1 MKVAVSST
9 GGGLD
14 APVDPRFGRCP
25 YHLIVD
31 TDTLSFEALPNA
43 SMGAPSG
50 AGIGAAQ
57 AVAQKEVGAVLT
69 GNIGPNAT
77 AVLSQAGIKMFT
89 GATGTVRQT
98 LKAFKDG
105 KLTTAPT
112 IGFSRVGYGM
122 RRGGGR
128 GMGRGMGMGQGMGM
142 GRGMGM
148 QSSEIGTGTYGYP
161 SQLATPMQ
169 SPSPTTREQE
179 IKMLTQ
185 QLEQLEKQLEEVK
198 KRLEELK

>member
-31 TDTLSFEALPNA
+31 TETLSFEALPNA

-57 AVAQKEVGAVLT
+57 AVAQKGVGAVLT

-98 LKAFKDG
+98 LEAFKDG
-105 KLTTAPT
+105 KLTTATT

-128 GMGRGMGMGQGMGM
+128 GMGMGRGM

-148 QSSEIGTGTYGYP
+148 QSSGIGRGTYGYP
-161 SQLATPMQ
+161 SQPATPMQ

-179 IKMLTQ
+179 KKMLAQ

-198 KRLEELK
+198 KRMEELK